1 MEKTGFLS
9 CWLPLVKPLS
19 WEPKA
24 VLRRAVAGIRRLL
37 YDASPAA
44 NRSDCFPFLVLFQC
58 PTAHRFEQVVAEQ
71 GKNDGDELFHGFGIQ
86 RGSFGIRACRAL
98 RMFSRPALRLASE
111 RERPPLLAMDAQ
123 CSWSVIAFFDILLFL
138 PVDFAVAL
146 AAQPDYIQRKIVTA
160 MMMSVN
166 PLSGYATCATA

>member
-1 MEKTGFLS
+1 MGAVVLARGGVDRKDALYGAVEGQAVRGGKVSMS

-37 YDASPAA
+37 YNASPAA

-86 RGSFGIRACRAL
+86 RGSVG
-98 RMFSRPALRLASE
+98 
-111 RERPPLLAMDAQ
+111 
-123 CSWSVIAFFDILLFL
+123 
-138 PVDFAVAL
+138 
-146 AAQPDYIQRKIVTA
+146 
-160 MMMSVN
+160 
-166 PLSGYATCATA
+166 